1 MPFDPQT
8 FKSQFPLFSQTENQS
23 LIYLDN
29 ASTTQKPQCVI
40 DAITHFYLHHNGNA
54 QRASHRLARSATQV
68 VENTRSLACD
78 FLGAENN
85 TQVVFTSGATA
96 GLNIIAHGLQTYC
109 QQGDEILISDGE
121 HHANLLPWQRLAEQ
135 ARCQLRFF
143 SLAKNAKVHSLVTE
157 NTRII
162 TLSAASNVLGVLN
175 DLSWIKTIKQQFPR
189 VIIVIDAS
197 QMAAHIPL
205 QVEQWQCDFL
215 VCSAHKFYGPTGIGL
230 LYGRTEWLQKM
241 PPFMVGGEM
250 VDKVEC
256 NASCFVSSVERFEA
270 GTSSTSAIAGLSAC
284 LSFWKAQDRAAMREY
299 EKKLTAYLYQQLDA
313 LCRECKTLQVISPQ
327 KNNVGIATLVATN
340 AQVSLSDL
348 AHWLDEHDIA
358 VRVGDHCAQTLWQSL
373 SVVYGANKGLRIS
386 IAAYNTYNDVDA
398 LITAVHGFFNHCS
411 TTVDALNSQHDRN
424 GDIKDDL
431 SLLNPEDLLAAT
443 SWQKRFKML
452 QQWGACIAQKPTL
465 RQDQY
470 LVKGCETAVW
480 LRHYQ
485 QGEQHY
491 FIVDSDSSVI
501 KGLAAL
507 LLVWFNGQTSAAI
520 QSLSIEEKYQQLGL
534 QKHLSP
540 SRMNGFMALL
550 NAIIKYV

>member
-1 MPFDPQT
+1 M
-8 FKSQFPLFSQTENQS
+8 
-23 LIYLDN
+23 I
-29 ASTTQKPQCVI
+29 
-40 DAITHFYLHHNGNA
+40 
-54 QRASHRLARSATQV
+54 
-68 VENTRSLACD
+68 

-230 LYGRTEWLQKM
+230 LYGRTEWLKKM
-241 PPFMVGGEM
+241 QPFMVGGEM
-250 VDKVEC
+250 VNKAERET
-256 NASCFVSSVERFEA
+256 SCFVTGVERFEA
-270 GTSSTSAIAGLSAC
+270 GTSSSSAIAGLSAC
-284 LSFWKAQDRAAMREY
+284 LTFWKAQNRSSMRQY
-299 EKKLTAYLYQQLDA
+299 EENLTAYLYQQLDA
-313 LCRECKTLQVISPQ
+313 LCRECKTLQIISSQ
-327 KNNVGIATLVATN
+327 KNNVGIATLVATD
-340 AQVSLSDL
+340 AHISLSDL
-348 AHWLDEHDIA
+348 AHWLDEHNIA

-386 IAAYNTYNDVDA
+386 IAAYNTYGDVDA
-398 LITAVHGFFNHCS
+398 LITAMHGFFNN
-411 TTVDALNSQHDRN
+411 TNVFLDAPNMEADKK
-424 GDIKDDL
+424 GDMKDDL
-431 SLLNPEDLLAAT
+431 SPLNTEDLLAAT

-452 QQWGACIAQKPTL
+452 QQWGACIAQKPAL
-465 RQDQY
+465 RQDQF

-480 LRHYQ
+480 L
-485 QGEQHY
+485 QHQSQDDKQY
-491 FIVDSDSSVI
+491 FVVDSDSAVI

-507 LLVWFNGQTSAAI
+507 LLVWFNGKTCEAI
-520 QSLSIEEKYQQLGL
+520 QSIDITEQYHALGL

-550 NAIIKYV
+550 NAMKNRLLIES